1 MLAATL
7 ILFGSQRFTHKSTS
21 STIARFVFMPIKLV
35 CKANDKASA
44 VYQLAN
50 VAKQILN
57 NAFEADKGYNPD
69 KIIIYPILVVGDRT
83 FASPGIS
90 VILNDYFK
98 KRLIK
103 LGLSTA
109 NIKDIS
115 LIDIDTLIN
124 FEEDFSRN
132 VIQLKD
138 VLDGYYKFL
147 KAEFPYRVKDANDV
161 IFNIVHT
168 NFSLATYMKTKIPP
182 RNRVGYIDALIKRF
196 ERANL
201 N

>member
-1 MLAATL
+1 MK
-7 ILFGSQRFTHKSTS
+7 TH
-21 STIARFVFMPIKLV
+21 IEEKLV

-124 FEEDFSRN
+124 VEEDFSRN